1 MELSDACLM
10 CHLLAGAGGLSQG
23 APPNSSGHP
32 KKSSGGKPKTSSGAL
47 KSPSSSKIKA
57 SSSGK
62 SKSSSSVGVDHSKD
76 PSSFGQVE
84 DPSSSDK
91 LKGSGSSKL
100 KSSSGSKLNSS
111 GSSSKLKSSSG
122 SSKLKSVSGS
132 SKLKSSKLRSSG
144 GSKVR
149 GSSAVATDIIAAP
162 SDLDKLLAE
171 NMAGVDEQQ
180 TPEEKCRRQ
189 RAEEAERAW
198 MKHDQEQQAAAAAGV
213 ELLCF
218 AHVHASSMK
227 LDEDDTQLHHCAE
240 GYCYT
245 CVASNDLW

>member
-1 MELSDACLM
+1 MELSDVCLM

-23 APPNSSGHP
+23 APPNSSGRP

-84 DPSSSDK
+84 DPSRSDK

-100 KSSSGSKLNSS
+100 KSSSGNKLNSS

-122 SSKLKSVSGS
+122 SSKLKS
-132 SKLKSSKLRSSG
+132 SKLSSSG

-180 TPEEKCRRQ
+180 TPEEKCRWQ

-198 MKHDQEQQAAAAAGV
+198 MRHDEEQQAAAAAGV
-213 ELLCF
+213 ELICI
-218 AHVHASSMK
+218 ACVHASSVK
-227 LDEDDTQLHHCAE
+227 LDEDDTQLHHGAE

-245 CVASNDLW
+245 